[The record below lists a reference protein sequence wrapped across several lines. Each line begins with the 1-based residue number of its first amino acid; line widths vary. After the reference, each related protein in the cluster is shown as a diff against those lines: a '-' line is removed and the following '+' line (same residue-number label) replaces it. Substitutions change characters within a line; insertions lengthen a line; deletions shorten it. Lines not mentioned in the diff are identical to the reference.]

1 MLNGFFIKLQKQLK
15 GEKID
20 FSTNNSEVIG
30 SPQTKKEK
38 KKRNFDLNLTPNT
51 KITQI
56 ITDIMAKFKTIK
68 HLEAKHW
75 K

>member
-1 MLNGFFIKLQKQLK
+1 MLNGFLIKLQKQLK

-20 FSTNNSEVIG
+20 FSTNNSEVIR
-30 SPQTKKEK
+30 SPQTKKN
-38 KKRNFDLNLTPNT
+38 KKRNLDLNLVPNT

-56 ITDIMAKFKTIK
+56 ITDISAKYKTIM